1 LDLFRLTLEAK
12 LIFLK
17 KSALAYKQHI
27 TPWFVGLLVHG
38 SAMKGDIILGC
49 SDVDY
54 PANTIALHKGMANTL
69 LSPDFATE

>member
-1 LDLFRLTLEAK
+1 
-12 LIFLK
+12 
-17 KSALAYKQHI
+17 
-27 TPWFVGLLVHG
+27 
-38 SAMKGDIILGC
+38 MKGDIILGC